1 MRDVS
6 VTYPD
11 GSRALDRVSLSLDD
25 RERAALI
32 GANGAGKST
41 LLRAVVGLLPISGG
55 EISVDGVAL
64 SRRTIPDVRAKI
76 GIVFQNPDD
85 QLFMTKVG
93 EDVAFGPRNLGLPE
107 DDIRRRVDMALKRLN
122 VPHLENRVSDRLSGG
137 EKRLAGLAS
146 VLSMEPGILLLDE
159 PSSFLDPRSRRNLME
174 MLISLPQSI
183 LIATHDLDLA
193 TRVCSRAIILR
204 DGRLLAEGNAGEIL
218 SDEKNLEKYGL

>member
-146 VLSMEPGILLLDE
+146 VLSMEPSILLLDE

-204 DGRLLAEGNAGEIL
+204 DGRLLAEGSAGEIL